1 MAMLGYKKVVKN
13 ARKMNYIVTV
23 IVILLQKILTPKHHH
38 VCRSLCYA
46 SSPYEAKKKS
56 LATVAYGFHYSSCG
70 QNDGG
75 TSKTSD
81 YIRREVPHALP
92 RTGKSHWKSL
102 RVAFCESKVW
112 HAAGIGVSIGGVF
125 TMLTSLKIANPCL
138 FVLNFGTSRR
148 QVFQH
153 FGW

>member
-1 MAMLGYKKVVKN
+1 MAMLGYKNVVKN

-75 TSKTSD
+75 ASKTSD

-125 TMLTSLKIANPCL
+125 AMLTSLKIANPCL

-153 FGW
+153 FRW